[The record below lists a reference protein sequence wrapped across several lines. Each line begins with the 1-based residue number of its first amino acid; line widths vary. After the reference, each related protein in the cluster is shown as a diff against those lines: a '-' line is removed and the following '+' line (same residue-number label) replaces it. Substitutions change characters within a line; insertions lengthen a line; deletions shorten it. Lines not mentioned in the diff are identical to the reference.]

1 MMIFNDQDR
10 SGGVTLS
17 ASFGSGLMGTEML
30 RGVYPERSEGLS
42 MTFPVLGV
50 KFHHRAATPS

>member
-1 MMIFNDQDR
+1 
-10 SGGVTLS
+10 
-17 ASFGSGLMGTEML
+17 MGPETL

-50 KFHHRAATPS
+50 KFHYRGSPIYHGAFL